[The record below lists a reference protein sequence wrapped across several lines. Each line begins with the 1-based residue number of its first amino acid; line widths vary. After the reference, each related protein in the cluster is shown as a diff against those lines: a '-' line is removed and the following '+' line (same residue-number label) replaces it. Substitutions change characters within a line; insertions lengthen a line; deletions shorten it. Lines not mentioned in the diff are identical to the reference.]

1 MLAGPV
7 FSACALTAMSKNL
20 YDARWAVKA
29 KFDDL
34 YPLLFVMVL
43 RVVWAWR
50 GGGIIT
56 FSLCVSLSNY
66 VFFSAVFVTQHREQT
81 SRNLPN
87 LHSIQGPCNYEIAH
101 HGDRRS

>member
-43 RVVWAWR
+43 REVWAWR
-50 GGGIIT
+50 GGG
-56 FSLCVSLSNY
+56 
-66 VFFSAVFVTQHREQT
+66 
-81 SRNLPN
+81 
-87 LHSIQGPCNYEIAH
+87 G
-101 HGDRRS
+101 GGGG